1 MSLDPV
7 RRPTRALAFSLL
19 TSCASPS
26 NAPRAEPVAP
36 SPEAGDA
43 QASPSDAGPDDAP
56 RDADA
61 SADAATPETP
71 TLRVM
76 TYNIKHGELA
86 GLEAIAAVIK
96 AEAPDLV
103 ALQEVDVD
111 DARSGNVDQPHRLG
125 QLVGMTSLFRT
136 AIDLPGGG
144 AYGVA
149 LLSRLPVLTSTRTA
163 LTSSGEQRI
172 VAVVDVELRSG
183 VTLAVAI
190 THLDLQAAAREAQ
203 AREIRAQLDG
213 RSRVILMG
221 DTNAQ
226 PSEAS
231 MKTLAE
237 RYRDAWAS
245 AGVGDGFT
253 IPPDTPTRRIDYVWL
268 GPEWAPPLE
277 AHIPDAR
284 TQSDHLP
291 VVVTLARP

>member
-1 MSLDPV
+1 MAHLARAPLAFALAILASCATTTSEPPIDAAASGPEPDASTTPHDAGIARDASLD
-7 RRPTRALAFSLL
+7 RD
-19 TSCASPS
+19 
-26 NAPRAEPVAP
+26 
-36 SPEAGDA
+36 AGDG
-43 QASPSDAGPDDAP
+43 SI
-56 RDADA
+56 
-61 SADAATPETP
+61 ATPS
-71 TLRVM
+71 TLRLM
-76 TYNIKHGELA
+76 TYNIKHGELG
-86 GLEAIAAVIK
+86 GLEAIAGVIK

-149 LLSRLPVLTSTRTA
+149 LLSRLPVLSSTRTP

-172 VAVVDVELRSG
+172 VAVVDVELRPG

-190 THLDLQAAAREAQ
+190 THMDLQAGAREAQ

-213 RSRVILMG
+213 RTLAVLMG
-221 DTNAQ
+221 DTNAE

-231 MKTLAE
+231 MRTLAE
-237 RYRDAWAS
+237 RYRDAWAT

-253 IPPDTPTRRIDYVWL
+253 IPPGKPTRRIDYVWL
-268 GPEWAPPLE
+268 GPEWAAPLE
-277 AHIPDAR
+277 AHVSDAR

-291 VVVTLARP
+291 VVVTVPRP